1 MNGAVVAEMRFPWNC
16 HPRNSGSA
24 QSSARAVFVDT
35 GAEWSKSHIM
45 IFIGAIILGIIV
57 HSGAFNPSKTAVPAA
72 SFIIP

>member
-1 MNGAVVAEMRFPWNC
+1 MAQWWQNC
-16 HPRNSGSA
+16 DSAGIVILVTGSGSA
-24 QSSARAVFVDT
+24 QSSATAVFVDT